1 MTPWLVLV
9 AFISAINLAA
19 FTALRGRWDRLLP
32 ALAVAAVAGTVAGNA
47 IGGRTGLE
55 LFRIGDFNVVA
66 ASVVAQLAML
76 VVSLLAYLGP
86 SAPSE
91 RRPSGRSGRDGS
103 EPDR

>member
-32 ALAVAAVAGTVAGNA
+32 ALAAAAVLGSVAGNA
-47 IGGRTGLE
+47 VGGRTGLE

-66 ASVVAQLAML
+66 ASVAAQVAML
-76 VVSLLAYLGP
+76 VVSLLAHLGP
-86 SAPSE
+86 TPPSE
-91 RRPSGRSGRDGS
+91 RKPAGRSGQDGS
-103 EPDR
+103 QPDR

>member
-76 VVSLLAYLGP
+76 VVSLLAYLGQ
-86 SAPSE
+86 SAPGE
-91 RRPSGRSGRDGS
+91 RRPGGRSGRDGS

>member
-1 MTPWLVLV
+1 MSPWLVLV

-32 ALAVAAVAGTVAGNA
+32 ALAAAAVAGTLAGDA

-55 LFRIGDFNVVA
+55 VFRIGDFNVVA
-66 ASVVAQLAML
+66 ASVVAQVAML
-76 VVSLLAYLGP
+76 VVSLLVHLGP
-86 SAPSE
+86 AAPGE
-91 RRPSGRSGRDGS
+91 LPPGGRPGRDGS